1 MQATTS
7 QVYGMRMHLDPP
19 LLKAHSLGQKATH
32 PALEDPKLEFPK
44 LHLTTNYNMS
54 NENEMKT
61 FSHLRRGTS
70 NASASSLYTVIS
82 VVRVLVSQGWQI

>member
-44 LHLTTNYNMS
+44 LHLSTNYNMS
-54 NENEMKT
+54 NEN
-61 FSHLRRGTS
+61 
-70 NASASSLYTVIS
+70 
-82 VVRVLVSQGWQI
+82 